1 MIARWRME
9 EVIIEGYDHQGQG
22 IARINNKVI
31 FIPNTIKGE
40 VAKIKIIQDK
50 KKYAIGEVISLVKE
64 SPIRVK
70 SQCPYFE
77 KCGGCD
83 FLHLHYSEQL
93 RYKYDKVSNII
104 VKYTKLDIPIKDIVP
119 SDKQFHYRNKVTFQ
133 EQGKQIG
140 FFDKKSHN
148 IIAIDACLLLD
159 EKLNE
164 YLKRDKVSSLV
175 LRTNGKEVLDN
186 DGTIIK
192 IIGDMKFAVSLS
204 SFFQVNDN
212 VTYKMYE
219 QIKKYANGS
228 KKDNLLDLYCGTG
241 TIGIYLSKTVGQALG
256 IEINEKAIVDA
267 NKNKKLNNISNINF
281 MASDVSNV
289 IDKLDFKP
297 SIIIVDP
304 PRAGLDQKTIAAIIK
319 MRPQKLIYTSCDP
332 MTLARDLNCFKE
344 DFNII
349 EITPFDMFPNTHHI
363 ECVCL
368 LKIKEEV

>member
-9 EVIIEGYDHQGQG
+9 EVIIEGYDHQGRG

-50 KKYAIGEVISLVKE
+50 KKYAIGDVISLVKE

-83 FLHLHYSEQL
+83 FLHLPYSEQL
-93 RYKYDKVSNII
+93 CYKYDKVSNII
-104 VKYTKLDIPIKDIVP
+104 VRYTKLDIPIKDIVP
-119 SDKQFHYRNKVTFQ
+119 SDKQFYYRNKVTFQ

-159 EKLNE
+159 EKLNA
-164 YLKRDKVSSLV
+164 YLKRDKISSLV
-175 LRTNGKEVLDN
+175 LRTNSKEVLDG
-186 DGTIIK
+186 DGNIIK
-192 IIGDMKFAVSLS
+192 TIGDMKFAVSLS

-228 KKDNLLDLYCGTG
+228 IKDNLLDLYCGTG
-241 TIGIYLSKTVGQALG
+241 TIGIYLSKTIGQALG
-256 IEINEKAIVDA
+256 IEINEKAIDDA
-267 NKNKKLNNISNINF
+267 NNNKKLNNISNI
-281 MASDVSNV
+281 
-289 IDKLDFKP
+289 
-297 SIIIVDP
+297 
-304 PRAGLDQKTIAAIIK
+304 
-319 MRPQKLIYTSCDP
+319 
-332 MTLARDLNCFKE
+332 
-344 DFNII
+344 
-349 EITPFDMFPNTHHI
+349 
-363 ECVCL
+363 
-368 LKIKEEV
+368 